1 MHVAGEGRGVAR
13 DALRNRAQRV
23 AWQEQAPMHRCTHG
37 CQECAFWFGTGQ
49 TNREGADRRIVIRPR
64 ESAGIA
70 ANHRR
75 RIGNGWQLVEV
86 NTSTGNATLMPVT
99 QTGVRAGRYV
109 GLQYA
114 TAATPS
120 FRNGT
125 GINPADH
132 AWPPSSQA
140 FRFNDLGGVVTLVL
154 TNAQDLLIAN

>member
-1 MHVAGEGRGVAR
+1 MRSGTVPSGLPGKNKRPCTDAHMAAKNVLFGSVPAKPIEREPIDVLSFVLVRAP
-13 DALRNRAQRV
+13 ALR
-23 AWQEQAPMHRCTHG
+23 PT
-37 CQECAFWFGTGQ
+37 
-49 TNREGADRRIVIRPR
+49 IV
-64 ESAGIA
+64 
-70 ANHRR
+70 RR